1 MLLSRILLKLVS
13 STLGLQMLSI
23 DFSPCHATR
32 IIYLSIGMVFGSFIG
47 GMADWGGR
55 RRFVILFSII
65 YAASCMTKHFKDF
78 NILMLGRLL
87 GGVATSLL
95 FSVFEAWLIR
105 SHADAKLGKQYLGQ
119 SFSAAAYGNS
129 IIAIGAGLMAN
140 KAAASTNMN
149 TFPQE
154 PIYFGGYLN
163 PFDIALFALI
173 LCGVLATALWEENYG
188 EDEIYEPSTPKG
200 DKNSDDGRSAP
211 NWYDGL
217 KNAFVVTMRSQDIL
231 LCGIISSL
239 FEGSMYIFVFMW
251 TPALRTLTQGKE
263 NLPFGLIF
271 STFMVSCMCG
281 SSLFSVL
288 IGKFKGETLGVGVF
302 AVASIAMALI
312 AKGTTDT
319 IAFVAMLLFEMCVGM
334 YWPIMGTMK
343 GYIVPED
350 KRAAIYNLYRIPLN
364 FIVLFSLLTDLTPT
378 QSFTLNGIML
388 ATATLLQAILMK
400 RRLPMQGNEKPSPKE
415 EETVALTLEPGESVD
430 IV

>member
-1 MLLSRILLKLVS
+1 
-13 STLGLQMLSI
+13 
-23 DFSPCHATR
+23 
-32 IIYLSIGMVFGSFIG
+32 
-47 GMADWGGR
+47 
-55 RRFVILFSII
+55 
-65 YAASCMTKHFKDF
+65 
-78 NILMLGRLL
+78 
-87 GGVATSLL
+87 
-95 FSVFEAWLIR
+95 
-105 SHADAKLGKQYLGQ
+105 
-119 SFSAAAYGNS
+119 
-129 IIAIGAGLMAN
+129 
-140 KAAASTNMN
+140 
-149 TFPQE
+149 
-154 PIYFGGYLN
+154 
-163 PFDIALFALI
+163 
-173 LCGVLATALWEENYG
+173 
-188 EDEIYEPSTPKG
+188 
-200 DKNSDDGRSAP
+200 
-211 NWYDGL
+211 
-217 KNAFVVTMRSQDIL
+217 MRSQDIL

-400 RRLPMQGNEKPSPKE
+400 RRLPMQGNEKPSQKE

>member
-1 MLLSRILLKLVS
+1 
-13 STLGLQMLSI
+13 
-23 DFSPCHATR
+23 
-32 IIYLSIGMVFGSFIG
+32 
-47 GMADWGGR
+47 MADWGGR

-78 NILMLGRLL
+78 NVLMLGRLL

-95 FSVFEAWLIR
+95 FSVFDAWLIR
-105 SHADAKLGKQYLGQ
+105 SHSDAKLGKQFLGQ

-140 KAAASTNMN
+140 KAASSTTMEV
-149 TFPQE
+149 FPQE

-163 PFDIALFALI
+163 PFDIALGALI
-173 LCGVLATALWEENYG
+173 LCGILATALWEENYG
-188 EDEIYEPSTPKG
+188 EDEKHETGEVDVENS
-200 DKNSDDGRSAP
+200 SDDGRSAP

-251 TPALRTLTQGKE
+251 TPALSALTAGEAK
-263 NLPFGLIF
+263 LPFGLIF

-288 IGKFKGETLGVGVF
+288 IGKFKGEQLGVGVF
-302 AVASIAMALI
+302 AVASVSMAMIAL
-312 AKGTTDT
+312 GGTDT
-319 IAFVAMLLFEMCVGM
+319 IVFVAMLLFEMSVGM

-364 FIVLFSLLTDLTPT
+364 FIVLFSLLTDLTPI
-378 QSFTLNGIML
+378 QSFTLNGTML
-388 ATATLLQAILMK
+388 AIATILQAILMK
-400 RRLPMQGNEKPSPKE
+400 RRLLMQGIADKSV
-415 EETVALTLEPGESVD
+415 TVDDEIAPLTLVEGKSESV
-430 IV
+430 